1 MVIDNIYDNS
11 LSKTSNT
18 ISGPLCE
25 KSVFHMVKISTM
37 TFWRHKNQKINFDT
51 KKAMTIKFQSIL
63 HKATEF
69 HLIWPTFLWIML
81 CWKFCVENWSNFHTK
96 WNIWQKFL
104 LRVLQPHQNL
114 SQFQVCP
121 KYQILYMLL
130 FCLEFLIWN

>member
-1 MVIDNIYDNS
+1 MTIIYLKHQTLFQDRFGKS
-11 LSKTSNT
+11 QCSVWSKFR
-18 ISGPLCE
+18 P
-25 KSVFHMVKISTM
+25 
-37 TFWRHKNQKINFDT
+37 WRFGDT
-51 KKAMTIKFQSIL
+51 KTRKLIFIPKKAMTIKFQSIL

-81 CWKFCVENWSNFHTK
+81 CWKFCVENRSNFRTVR
-96 WNIWQKFL
+96 NIWRKFL

-130 FCLEFLIWN
+130 FCPEFLIWN